1 MEKIGPDK
9 PRFSLRQA
17 ADLTDT
23 ESTWIHEL
31 IRKEYFQP
39 AQPATGRGNA
49 NILSFNDLL
58 KLEMLKVLGKL
69 NLLKTVAATLIKD
82 TNLNKAGRYFC
93 MGPSSDPD
101 VQWERKLD
109 PKPLNDNYMLSFN
122 LDRIKRKLSL
132 RLK

>member
-1 MEKIGPDK
+1 MEKSGPDK

-17 ADLTDT
+17 AELTDT

-31 IRKEYFQP
+31 IRKEYFEP
-39 AQPATGRGNA
+39 AQPATGRGTP

-58 KLEMLKVLGKL
+58 KLEMLKVLGRL

-82 TNLNKAGRYFC
+82 TDLNKSGRYFC
-93 MGPSSDPD
+93 MGPSSEPD
-101 VQWERKLD
+101 AQWEKKLD
-109 PKPLNDNYMLSFN
+109 PRPMNDNYMLSFN
-122 LDRIKRKLSL
+122 LDRLKRILGL